1 VTLGIIA
8 FIANDVAHIVEVK
21 QELITNI
28 KDHQTTFIDLC
39 DSSSKDGTSQNFV
52 HPSTFAHL
60 NCSIYVGLM
69 IFLNPLNIMLLCT
82 HLLCLV

>member
-1 VTLGIIA
+1 MTLGIIA

-21 QELITNI
+21 QELIINV

-39 DSSSKDGTSQNFV
+39 DSFNEDGMLQNFV

-69 IFLNPLNIMLLCT
+69 IFLNPFMLD
-82 HLLCLV
+82 